1 MKTKKNKIKYNKNN
15 KKTQKGGNISIN
27 INEHIDKSFK
37 ELNIILDKTKL
48 NVRFPNLEAFKKD
61 NKLLFRQLTNKNELT
76 NLGKGLA
83 ITQWPQNNSNKGHEK
98 MINLIQTLL
107 TDLHTKY
114 PNRVEFGNIAKNKK
128 DSNVIRVFG
137 ANATNWNLN
146 KSTKITGGGQANVI
160 GVQDYDVFGIVTT
173 PKDGINNI
181 LDDRKSINDI
191 FTHTGNAIPVD
202 LSQLAKSNVQAQAP
216 AQAPTQAPAQG
227 PEPAQAPAKSNSSTK
242 KNNKTKQLFGKSDFS
257 GACDLYNLTKEKNML
272 RGQALVFSKSSLLT
286 RFNSLD
292 LFESQHKEFKVFLQ
306 KFTVDFC
313 INHGGDRKY
322 IALCF
327 NIIDCVKNPDSF
339 LELAKNIYNINLTKN
354 DENELITELKLEKSN
369 NSKKAINEHIIKIN
383 STHLSKFIVYVFK
396 KAFNAYDKKNIN
408 KFPNGRSNKLKVKRG
423 LKKLLLKIN
432 IDAKTIQKIF
442 SSETPEKESE
452 KIIIAKVS
460 DPYWKQQLG
469 KNSDKEIDAA
479 IKKEEQ
485 HEEKLKQQSLSGNF
499 DDENRTPSYLFYV
512 GIMGLLAFMANSDLF
527 TAPPTFTRV

>member
-1 MKTKKNKIKYNKNN
+1 MKTKKNKIKYNKNY

-37 ELNIILDKTKL
+37 ELNIILDKTQL
-48 NVRFPNLEAFKKD
+48 NVRFPNLEALHKD
-61 NKLLFRQLTNKNELT
+61 KLLFRQLTNKNELT
-76 NLGKGLA
+76 HLGKGLA

-216 AQAPTQAPAQG
+216 TQGPGPTQAPTQGPGPAQG

-313 INHGGDRKY
+313 KKY
-322 IALCF
+322 F
-327 NIIDCVKNPDSF
+327 
-339 LELAKNIYNINLTKN
+339 
-354 DENELITELKLEKSN
+354 
-369 NSKKAINEHIIKIN
+369 
-383 STHLSKFIVYVFK
+383 
-396 KAFNAYDKKNIN
+396 
-408 KFPNGRSNKLKVKRG
+408 
-423 LKKLLLKIN
+423 
-432 IDAKTIQKIF
+432 
-442 SSETPEKESE
+442 
-452 KIIIAKVS
+452 
-460 DPYWKQQLG
+460 
-469 KNSDKEIDAA
+469 
-479 IKKEEQ
+479 
-485 HEEKLKQQSLSGNF
+485 
-499 DDENRTPSYLFYV
+499 
-512 GIMGLLAFMANSDLF
+512 
-527 TAPPTFTRV
+527 